1 MSRSWIV
8 LASLFAILTIAADP
22 IFGQARDTA
31 SLFGTV
37 TDSQSAV
44 VPGAK
49 VTATNRATGSSR
61 TVNTDASGAFN
72 LPLLPV
78 GTYSLTVEQPGF
90 RKYRAHPTSCYKPM
104 RTSRRTP
111 SCRSATY
118 RKR

>member
-1 MSRSWIV
+1 MFRSWVV
-8 LASLFAILTIAADP
+8 LATLLAILTVAASP
-22 IFGQARDTA
+22 VFGQARDTA

-49 VTATNRATGSSR
+49 VTVTNRATGLSR
-61 TVNTDASGAFN
+61 TVITDASGAFT

-78 GTYSLTVEQPGF
+78 GTYSLTVEQAASGNTSA
-90 RKYRAHPTSCYKPM
+90 RISCYKPTKM
-104 RTSRRTP
+104 CRPTQR
-111 SCRSATY
+111 CRSAMC